1 MLGVIVSVI
10 SVLGSVWQ
18 WDDPLDPAIA
28 PFIAPVVRE
37 VPVSSAAMA
46 SEGGQSYAYL
56 LGIGTAAENTP
67 VTVGQAYLHAYQA
80 SQDRSALSLPHTLP
94 LPVEDE
100 VALCDF
106 TQDRCPDQLLAAKNK
121 IAPVLAQYTTL
132 IARFQLVLQS
142 APANPLLP
150 VADDTPIPFYQY
162 LIQANRLQL
171 TQWWYDAHRIAAS
184 HKPDAARQSS
194 AALAALVDN
203 VTTQMQHLRR
213 HLAAEMTVIGKLVYL
228 QMFEEHLVWLHRVAA
243 LRVDFPAVWIT
254 QLTPQERSLRV
265 PLAYEFLLPHGYHLS
280 MVARGDL
287 FSAEQPI
294 PLWMARLVYKPHL
307 TTNTVYHYYAHTA
320 MLSELPEADYIA
332 QHQHWPDLAMTS
344 VQELRNV
351 AGAVLAD
358 IAMPDY
364 LAYIERFH
372 AVNRQI
378 TQWGDRQSAAK

>member
-1 MLGVIVSVI
+1 MLGIVVSVI
-10 SVLGSVWQ
+10 SVLGNVWL

-37 VPVSSAAMA
+37 APVSSAAMT

-56 LGIGTAAENTP
+56 LGIGTAAENSP
-67 VTVGQAYLHAYQA
+67 LTVGQAYLYAYQA

-94 LPVEDE
+94 LPVEDG
-100 VALCDF
+100 VPLCDF
-106 TQDRCPDQLLAAKNK
+106 TQDMCPDQLLAAHNE
-121 IAPVLAQYTTL
+121 IVPALAQYSTL
-132 IARFQLVLQS
+132 STRFQHVLQS
-142 APANPLLP
+142 VPANPLLP
-150 VADDTPIPFYQY
+150 AADDTPVPFYQY

-171 TQWWYDAHRIAAS
+171 TQWWYDAQPLSAS
-184 HKPDAARQSS
+184 HPSEATRQST
-194 AALAALVDN
+194 AALAAVVDN

-213 HLAAEMTVIGKLVYL
+213 HLAAEMTVIGKVIYL

-243 LRVDFPAVWIT
+243 LRADFPAVWVT

-265 PLAYEFLLPHGYHLS
+265 PIADEYLMMYDLFLSLKD
-280 MVARGDL
+280 REDL
-287 FSAEQPI
+287 FSDEQPT
-294 PLWMARLVYKPHL
+294 PLWAARLVYKPHL
-307 TTNTVYHYYAHTA
+307 TVNTVYHYYAHIA

-332 QHQHWPDLAMTS
+332 QYQHWPDLAMTP
-344 VQELRNV
+344 VQKARNAV
-351 AGAVLAD
+351 GAVLAN
-358 IAMPDY
+358 IATADY